1 MEFIIKYFNDLSA
14 SELYLILK
22 LRNNVFVIEQN
33 CIYEELDGIDKFC
46 YHIFLF
52 EDEECVATSRIVP
65 PEIKYKNY
73 ASIGRV
79 CTSFKNRKNGLG
91 RYLMEYS
98 IIKTIEL
105 FPSNSIKISAQ
116 LYLKQFYESFRFIKV
131 SDAYDED
138 GIMHIDMLR
147 DLSV

>member
-52 EDEECVATSRIVP
+52 ENE
-65 PEIKYKNY
+65 
-73 ASIGRV
+73 
-79 CTSFKNRKNGLG
+79 
-91 RYLMEYS
+91 
-98 IIKTIEL
+98 EL
-105 FPSNSIKISAQ
+105 F
-116 LYLKQFYESFRFIKV
+116 FIVQTPK
-131 SDAYDED
+131 
-138 GIMHIDMLR
+138 LR
-147 DLSV
+147 SKL